1 MTNATPYERR
11 PTIVLPPLELSAFA
25 AVPNG
30 VALPSGASEHWAA
43 VASWQFTGHATVE
56 VVSGPAGIVTIT
68 KAGKRAARQMGE
80 LS

>member
-1 MTNATPYERR
+1 MTNATHYERR

-25 AVPNG
+25 AVPYG
-30 VALPSGASEHWAA
+30 VALPSSASEHWAA
-43 VASWQFTGHATVE
+43 VASWQFAGYATVE

-68 KAGKRAARQMGE
+68 KAGKRAAGQVGK